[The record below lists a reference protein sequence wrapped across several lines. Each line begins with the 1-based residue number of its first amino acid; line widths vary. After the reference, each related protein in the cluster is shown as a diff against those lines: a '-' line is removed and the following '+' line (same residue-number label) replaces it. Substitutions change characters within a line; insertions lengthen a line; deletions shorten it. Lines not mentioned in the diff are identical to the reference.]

1 MLPLLQHQNR
11 HSPGRWIPAYV
22 EFGFTSSAIS
32 SEHNSCPVASA
43 ISSEHNSCPV
53 PSASNPNAVRGG
65 APAQPRFAI
74 YVDGMALTDSDAT
87 LGPLTFQM
95 NALLDTLALSDE
107 NIDRTLALT
116 STDSLDNVIDSPA
129 YDDRRLPA
137 PTWMSDAATV
147 RSLATPTVADTAAPD
162 T

>member
-1 MLPLLQHQNR
+1 MR
-11 HSPGRWIPAYV
+11 IDSSAVIDSPRARTDASSV
-22 EFGFTSSAIS
+22 EWMPKAPDDTKSKSPVCTSSIS
-32 SEHNSCPVASA
+32 
-43 ISSEHNSCPV
+43 
-53 PSASNPNAVRGG
+53 
-65 APAQPRFAI
+65 
-74 YVDGMALTDSDAT
+74 DDDTDT
-87 LGPLTFQM
+87 T
-95 NALLDTLALSDE
+95 LLDTLARSDE